1 MDTETDAHIRAALR
15 ERRKDVTSLIISHR
29 ITTLMEA
36 DRILV
41 LEDGR
46 IAQEGTHEEL
56 IHRPGL
62 YAGIFRIQSAADEES
77 GKEE

>member
-1 MDTETDAHIRAALR
+1 MPTHPHNARIILIAHR
-15 ERRKDVTSLIISHR
+15 V
-29 ITTLMEA
+29 TTLMEA

-62 YAGIFRIQSAADEES
+62 YAGIFRIQRAVDEES